1 MVVHSEGHLDESWV
15 IQKASKRAVR
25 WAWCSAVHWVHQTEQ
40 RRAVR
45 WAWCS
50 AVHWV
55 HLRVAPKDMRTVERT
70 VVTRAVRWVWCSAVH
85 LVMPRE
91 QTKAGRWDDW
101 MAEMKAVRLDGWR
114 ADWTDERKADR
125 WVRQ

>member
-1 MVVHSEGHLDESWV
+1 LIGTIGRISSSYAAGWN
-15 IQKASKRAVR
+15 
-25 WAWCSAVHWVHQTEQ
+25 
-40 RRAVR
+40 
-45 WAWCS
+45 
-50 AVHWV
+50 
-55 HLRVAPKDMRTVERT
+55 MRTVERT
-70 VVTRAVRWVWCSAVH
+70 VVTRAVHWVWCSAVH

-91 QTKAGRWDDW
+91 QTKSGRWDDW